1 MAEIIYQSSNEL
13 TQGPVW
19 LIQRQPEGVTNP
31 LVVRFLKRGK
41 HRNIVDNMAEWCP
54 RNGDVLRG
62 GVWNYRRWVPKSP
75 TVPQW
80 LLKHVEDHMRFV
92 AAQHG
97 AASSLDNESF

>member
-1 MAEIIYQSSNEL
+1 MAEIIYESTHDL

-19 LIQRQPEGVTNP
+19 VIQRQPDGITNP
-31 LVVRFLKRGK
+31 LVVRFQKRGK
-41 HRNIVDNMAEWCP
+41 NRNIVDNMAEWCP
-54 RNGDVLRG
+54 RSDDVLRG

-92 AAQHG
+92 SAQPG
-97 AASSLDNESF
+97 AAASLANEPF